1 MVRKIFVDSRFR
13 DSGSFANFQY
23 SLKTPVIHPKCRA
36 YIDQLHIPNVFPT
49 IHANNRNL
57 YIVESYSNDGV
68 LYHVRYRKVPL
79 SVGNYDLDS
88 LATELQLQL
97 NANTF
102 FPDNQ
107 YVVTTNDSLG
117 KLTIGIT
124 GSGQH
129 AEVNIWSMQYLKNHR
144 DLWVDP
150 TSNQV
155 GTFVED
161 DDCYAVIGFT
171 DDAIMTASNSF
182 SLQGN
187 AHISS
192 LPFHTVYLTCSYGLG
207 TNEDAIGPRGG
218 NSILRS
224 IVVNT
229 SFGNMIHDMLQN
241 PFDYTTLEAGQLTT
255 FGFALR
261 DIYGRDLPLNQ
272 SFSFSIMLVE
282 EE

>member
-1 MVRKIFVDSRFR
+1 MVRKIFIDSRFR

-23 SLKTPVIHPKCRA
+23 SLKTPVTHPKCRA

-49 IHANNRNL
+49 VHENNRNL
-57 YIVESYSNDGV
+57 YIVESYSDDGV
-68 LYHVRYRKVPL
+68 LYHVRKRKVPL
-79 SVGNYDLDS
+79 TVGNYDIDS
-88 LATELQLQL
+88 LATELQTQL
-97 NANTF
+97 NANTY

-107 YVVTTNDSLG
+107 YVVTKDESLG
-117 KLTIGIT
+117 RLTIGFS
-124 GSGQH
+124 GSGN
-129 AEVNIWSMQYLKNHR
+129 AEVNIWTMPYLKKHR

-161 DDCYAVIGFT
+161 DDCYSVIGFT
-171 DDAIMTASNSF
+171 EEAPMTASHSF

-187 AHISS
+187 AHIST

-241 PFDYTTLEAGQLTT
+241 PFDYTTLEAGQLTS

-272 SFSFSIMLVE
+272 SFAFSIMLVE

>member
-23 SLKTPVIHPKCRA
+23 SLKTPVTHPKCRA

-49 IHANNRNL
+49 IHENNRNL
-57 YIVESYSNDGV
+57 YIVESYSDDGV
-68 LYHVRYRKVPL
+68 LYHVRKRKVPL
-79 SVGNYDLDS
+79 TVGNYDIDS
-88 LATELQLQL
+88 LATELQTQL
-97 NANTF
+97 NANTY

-107 YVVTTNDSLG
+107 YVVTKDESLG
-117 KLTIGIT
+117 RLTIGFS
-124 GSGQH
+124 GSGN
-129 AEVNIWSMQYLKNHR
+129 AEVNIWTMPYLKKHR

-150 TSNQV
+150 SSNQV

-161 DDCYAVIGFT
+161 DDCYSVIGFT
-171 DDAIMTASNSF
+171 EEAPMTASHSF

-187 AHISS
+187 AHIST

-241 PFDYTTLEAGQLTT
+241 PFDFTTLEAGQLTS

>member
-1 MVRKIFVDSRFR
+1 MVRKIFIDSRFR

-23 SLKTPVIHPKCRA
+23 SLKTPVTHPKCRA

-49 IHANNRNL
+49 IHENNRNL
-57 YIVESYSNDGV
+57 YIVESYSDDGV
-68 LYHVRYRKVPL
+68 LYHVRKRKVPL
-79 SVGNYDLDS
+79 TVGNYDIDS
-88 LATELQLQL
+88 LATELQTQL
-97 NANTF
+97 NANTY

-107 YVVTTNDSLG
+107 YVVTKDESLG
-117 KLTIGIT
+117 RLTIGFS
-124 GSGQH
+124 GSGN
-129 AEVNIWSMQYLKNHR
+129 AEVNIWTMPYLKKHR

-150 TSNQV
+150 SSNQV

-161 DDCYAVIGFT
+161 DDCYSVIGFT
-171 DDAIMTASNSF
+171 EEAPMTASHSF

-187 AHISS
+187 AHIST

-241 PFDYTTLEAGQLTT
+241 PFDYTTLEAGQLTS

>member
-1 MVRKIFVDSRFR
+1 
-13 DSGSFANFQY
+13 
-23 SLKTPVIHPKCRA
+23 
-36 YIDQLHIPNVFPT
+36 
-49 IHANNRNL
+49 
-57 YIVESYSNDGV
+57 
-68 LYHVRYRKVPL
+68 
-79 SVGNYDLDS
+79 
-88 LATELQLQL
+88 LQLQL
-97 NANTF
+97 NATTN

-107 YVVTTNDSLG
+107 YVVTKDESLG
-117 KLTIGIT
+117 KLTIGFS
-124 GSGQH
+124 GSGN

-144 DLWVDP
+144 DLWLDP

-161 DDCYAVIGFT
+161 DDCYSVIGFT
-171 DDAIMTASNSF
+171 DDAIMTASHSF

-187 AHISS
+187 AHIST

-241 PFDYTTLEAGQLTT
+241 PFDYTTLEAGQLTS

>member
-1 MVRKIFVDSRFR
+1 MVRKIFIDSRFR

-23 SLKTPVIHPKCRA
+23 SLKTPVTHPKCRA

-49 IHANNRNL
+49 IHENNRNL
-57 YIVESYSNDGV
+57 YIVESYSDDGV
-68 LYHVRYRKVPL
+68 LYHVRKRKVPL
-79 SVGNYDLDS
+79 TVGNYDIDS
-88 LATELQLQL
+88 LATELQTQL
-97 NANTF
+97 NANTY

-107 YVVTTNDSLG
+107 YVVTKDESLG
-117 KLTIGIT
+117 KLTIGFT
-124 GSGQH
+124 GSGN
-129 AEVNIWSMQYLKNHR
+129 AEVNIWTMPYLKKHR

-150 TSNQV
+150 SSNQV

-161 DDCYAVIGFT
+161 DDCYSVIGFT
-171 DDAIMTASNSF
+171 EEAPMTASHSF

-187 AHISS
+187 AHIST

-241 PFDYTTLEAGQLTT
+241 PFDFTTRERGPDSS
-255 FGFALR
+255 GC
-261 DIYGRDLPLNQ
+261 
-272 SFSFSIMLVE
+272 
-282 EE
+282 

>member
-13 DSGSFANFQY
+13 DTGTFANFQY
-23 SLKTPVIHPKCRA
+23 SLKTPVVHPKCRC
-36 YIDQLHIPNVFPT
+36 YIDQIHIPNVFPT
-49 IHANNRNL
+49 IHDNNRNL
-57 YIVESYSNDGV
+57 YIVESYTDDGV
-68 LYHVRYRKVPL
+68 FSHVKKRKVPL
-79 SVGNYDLDS
+79 SAGNYDLDS
-88 LATELQLQL
+88 LATQLQLQL
-97 NANTF
+97 NAHTF

-107 YVVTTNDSLG
+107 YVVTTDDSLG
-117 KLTIGIT
+117 KLTIGFT
-124 GSGQH
+124 GSGD
-129 AEVNIWSMQYLKNHR
+129 ANLAIWSMQYLKNHK
-144 DLWVDP
+144 DLWVDA

-161 DDCYAVIGFT
+161 DDCYTAIGFT
-171 DDAIMTASNSF
+171 EDGIMNAAHSF
-182 SLQGN
+182 SVQGN

-241 PFDYTTLEAGQLTT
+241 PFDYTALEAGQLTS

-272 SFSFSIMLVE
+272 SFSFSILLVE
-282 EE
+282 DE

>member
-1 MVRKIFVDSRFR
+1 MVRKIFIDSRFR

-49 IHANNRNL
+49 IHENNRNL
-57 YIVESYSNDGV
+57 YIVESYSDDGV
-68 LYHVRYRKVPL
+68 LYHVRKRKVPL
-79 SVGNYDLDS
+79 TVGNYDIDS
-88 LATELQLQL
+88 LATELQTQL
-97 NANTF
+97 NANTY

-107 YVVTTNDSLG
+107 YVVTKDESLG
-117 KLTIGIT
+117 RLTIGFS
-124 GSGQH
+124 GSGN
-129 AEVNIWSMQYLKNHR
+129 AEVNIWTMPYLKKHR

-161 DDCYAVIGFT
+161 DDCYSVIGFT
-171 DDAIMTASNSF
+171 EEAPMTASHSF

-187 AHISS
+187 AHIST

-241 PFDYTTLEAGQLTT
+241 PFDYTTLEAGQLTS

>member
-1 MVRKIFVDSRFR
+1 MVRKIFIDSRFR

-23 SLKTPVIHPKCRA
+23 SLKTPVTHPKCRA

-49 IHANNRNL
+49 IHENNRNL
-57 YIVESYSNDGV
+57 YIVESYSDDGV
-68 LYHVRYRKVPL
+68 LYHVRKRKVPL
-79 SVGNYDLDS
+79 TVGNYDIDS
-88 LATELQLQL
+88 LATELQTQL
-97 NANTF
+97 NANTY

-107 YVVTTNDSLG
+107 YVVTKDESLG
-117 KLTIGIT
+117 RLTIGFS
-124 GSGQH
+124 GSGN
-129 AEVNIWSMQYLKNHR
+129 AEVNIWTMPYLKNHR

-150 TSNQV
+150 SSNQV

-161 DDCYAVIGFT
+161 DDCYSVIGFT
-171 DDAIMTASNSF
+171 EEAPMTASHSF

-187 AHISS
+187 AHIST

-241 PFDYTTLEAGQLTT
+241 PFDFTTLEAGQLTS

>member
-1 MVRKIFVDSRFR
+1 MVRKIFIDSRFR

-23 SLKTPVIHPKCRA
+23 SLKTPVTHPKCRA

-49 IHANNRNL
+49 IHENNRNL
-57 YIVESYSNDGV
+57 YIVESYSDDGV
-68 LYHVRYRKVPL
+68 LYHVRKRKVPL
-79 SVGNYDLDS
+79 TVGNYDIDS
-88 LATELQLQL
+88 LATELQTQL
-97 NANTF
+97 NANTY

-107 YVVTTNDSLG
+107 YEVTKDESLG
-117 KLTIGIT
+117 KLTIGFT
-124 GSGQH
+124 GSGN
-129 AEVNIWSMQYLKNHR
+129 AEVNIWTMPYLKKHR

-150 TSNQV
+150 SSNQV

-161 DDCYAVIGFT
+161 DDCYSVIGFT
-171 DDAIMTASNSF
+171 EEAPMTASHSF

-187 AHISS
+187 AHIST

-241 PFDYTTLEAGQLTT
+241 PFDFTTLEAGQLTS

>member
-1 MVRKIFVDSRFR
+1 MVRKIFIDSRFR

-23 SLKTPVIHPKCRA
+23 SLKTPVTHPKCRA

-49 IHANNRNL
+49 IHENNRNL
-57 YIVESYSNDGV
+57 YIVESYSDDGV
-68 LYHVRYRKVPL
+68 LYHVRKRKVPL
-79 SVGNYDLDS
+79 TVGNYDIDS
-88 LATELQLQL
+88 LATELQTQL
-97 NANTF
+97 NANTY

-107 YVVTTNDSLG
+107 YVVTKDESLG
-117 KLTIGIT
+117 KLTIGFS
-124 GSGQH
+124 GSGN
-129 AEVNIWSMQYLKNHR
+129 AEVNIWTMPYLKKHR

-150 TSNQV
+150 SSNQV

-161 DDCYAVIGFT
+161 DDCYSVIGFT
-171 DDAIMTASNSF
+171 EEAPMTASHSF

-187 AHISS
+187 AHIST

-241 PFDYTTLEAGQLTT
+241 PFDYTTLEAGQLTS